1 MKKRVISLM
10 MAAVMFML
18 LMPGLAQQVYA
29 GEYTVTYDPNGG
41 TPGQQWV
48 ESEIVTYEEAA
59 AAKPWFT
66 PNYSE
71 EVCAPPEGMEFN
83 GFDINGQRVW
93 EVTAIQ
99 PNTLITQDTTIKY
112 LWTNLCTITYDAN
125 GGTKGPDW
133 VDSIQ
138 VKNDRSDWVDYLPS
152 QQDNVVKAPDGKEF
166 DCYEVNGQKVAAVTS
181 TKILPKGDLTIK
193 YIWRNKTNELYIY
206 EGDFDQIYKKK
217 SKNGPRFKFTRE
229 VFDELTF
236 DSFKLLKFDG
246 AVLDARKYV
255 ATRGSLDIELDPEF
269 LDTLSDGDHTLQP
282 VFNDGDGPVVT
293 FSINKKSGSGSGSG
307 ISYQHEHDYVWRVEK
322 EATPDIDGEMIY
334 VCSKCGSVSQRV
346 AITGYVAF
354 NKDIADRIR
363 AAQPGAAIKVET
375 VKWLSLYSIALDEL
389 AKRPDVQLVID
400 FRHEG
405 KTYEVTIPAGTDAAS
420 LKDVNGY
427 AGFLFLGSK
436 FGLTELAR

>member
-1 MKKRVISLM
+1 M
-10 MAAVMFML
+10 
-18 LMPGLAQQVYA
+18 
-29 GEYTVTYDPNGG
+29 
-41 TPGQQWV
+41 
-48 ESEIVTYEEAA
+48 
-59 AAKPWFT
+59 
-66 PNYSE
+66 
-71 EVCAPPEGMEFN
+71 
-83 GFDINGQRVW
+83 
-93 EVTAIQ
+93 
-99 PNTLITQDTTIKY
+99 
-112 LWTNLCTITYDAN
+112 
-125 GGTKGPDW
+125 
-133 VDSIQ
+133 
-138 VKNDRSDWVDYLPS
+138 
-152 QQDNVVKAPDGKEF
+152 
-166 DCYEVNGQKVAAVTS
+166 AAVTS

-217 SKNGPRFKFTRE
+217 SKNGPRFKFTRK

-293 FSINKKSGSGSGSG
+293 FSINKKSGSDSGSG
-307 ISYQHEHDYVWRVEK
+307 ASYQHEHDYVWRVEK

-363 AAQPGAAIKVET
+363 AAQPGATIKVET
-375 VKWLSLYSIALDEL
+375 VKWVSLFSIALDEL

-400 FRHEG
+400 FRCEG
-405 KTYEVTIPAGTDAAS
+405 KDYEVTIPAGTDAAA
-420 LKDVNGY
+420 LKDENGY

-436 FGLTELAR
+436 FGLTERVR